1 MHDIIDVI
9 KNLQTL
15 SESSGA
21 FDIMKDYER
30 VLEELDIYV
39 YENWEEGE
47 LLEGP
52 KVNRYWVSCKF
63 MWDLNEMPDPKAAK
77 ILSEYGCQVQ
87 FKKDNILVPRK
98 IKTPDDYRPGTKKG
112 KIDVHPIWLVEISMP
127 KKLISD
133 VSVGKENRENAK
145 MAELM
150 KYDYKNI
157 DVANAA
163 QESPNAPAQP
173 QA

>member
-1 MHDIIDVI
+1 M
-9 KNLQTL
+9 KN
-15 SESSGA
+15 
-21 FDIMKDYER
+21 YER

-127 KKLISD
+127 GLLS
-133 VSVGKENRENAK
+133 
-145 MAELM
+145 
-150 KYDYKNI
+150 
-157 DVANAA
+157 
-163 QESPNAPAQP
+163 
-173 QA
+173 